1 MNSLV
6 NVQHTQSMQVTLFSK
21 TPSHY
26 FLVLFSILC
35 VTDALQTAANLNG
48 FKLKYFKTALENKFS
63 ENKFVKAKLNFCIV
77 NFERRRLQQFH
88 FKSGINFFHP
98 RCNNIEVRTGLCTAV
113 VGENKSLDLNTGL

>member
-6 NVQHTQSMQVTLFSK
+6 NVQHSRNMQVTLFFK

-35 VTDALQTAANLNG
+35 VTDALQSAANLNG

-77 NFERRRLQQFH
+77 NFERRRLKQFH
-88 FKSGINFFHP
+88 FKRNVAFFQP
-98 RCNNIEVRTGLCTAV
+98 RCNNIEVSHVT
-113 VGENKSLDLNTGL
+113 